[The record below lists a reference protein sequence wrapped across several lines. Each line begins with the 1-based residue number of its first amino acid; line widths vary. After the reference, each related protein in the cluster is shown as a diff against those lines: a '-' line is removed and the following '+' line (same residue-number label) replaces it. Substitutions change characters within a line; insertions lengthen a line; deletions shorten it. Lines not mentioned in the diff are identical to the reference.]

1 MTEKLKTRSTAMP
14 ITKELA
20 RAAVAA
26 DGEELD
32 PLIETFVRGITAEI
46 EHRIGQKVM
55 VQTWLWIGD
64 RFPTDIVLPHPVRS
78 VVSVKFI
85 DAAGIT
91 QTLDPA
97 DYKLDVKQY
106 ETWLV
111 PGDGKAWP
119 ETFDTVSAVTVE
131 VIAGMAETPEEVDP
145 AISSFIL
152 LRLREEMDP
161 DPRNA
166 IAIEYCARKLDS
178 LRSYR

>member
-14 ITKELA
+14 ISIELA

-26 DGEELD
+26 DGAELD
-32 PLIETFVRGITAEI
+32 PLIEAFVRGIATDVET
-46 EHRIGQKVM
+46 RIGQKVM
-55 VQTWLWIGD
+55 VQTWLWVD
-64 RFPTDIVLPHPVRS
+64 DAFPDAISLPHPVRS
-78 VVSVKFI
+78 VVSVKYF
-85 DAAGIT
+85 DEGGVER
-91 QTLDPA
+91 TLSPE

-111 PGDGKAWP
+111 PEHGKAWP
-119 ETFDTVSAVTVE
+119 ATYDNINAVTVE
-131 VIAGMAETPEEVDP
+131 VTAGMAETPEEVNP

-166 IAIEYCARKLDS
+166 VPLEYMARKLDS

>member
-14 ITKELA
+14 ITMELA
-20 RAAVAA
+20 RSAVAA

-32 PLIETFVRGITAEI
+32 LLIETFVRGIAADVET
-46 EHRIGQKVM
+46 RIGQKVM
-55 VQTWLWIGD
+55 VQTWLWIND
-64 RFPTDIVLPHPVRS
+64 AFPDAIVLPHPVRS
-78 VVSVKFI
+78 VVSVKYF
-85 DAAGIT
+85 DQVGVQ

-97 DYKLDVKQY
+97 DYKLDVQQY
-106 ETWLV
+106 ESYLV
-111 PGDGKAWP
+111 PAAGRAWP
-119 ETFDTVSAVTVE
+119 ATYDSINSVTVE

-166 IAIEYCARKLDS
+166 IPMDYVARKLDG

>member
-14 ITKELA
+14 ITIELA
-20 RAAVAA
+20 RSAVAA

-32 PLIETFVRGITAEI
+32 LLIETFVRGIAADVET
-46 EHRIGQKVM
+46 RIGQKVM
-55 VQTWLWIGD
+55 VQTWLWID
-64 RFPTDIVLPHPVRS
+64 DAFPDAIVLPHPVRS

-97 DYKLDVKQY
+97 DYKLDVQQY
-106 ETWLV
+106 ASWLV

-119 ETFDTVSAVTVE
+119 ATFDTVSAVTVE

-145 AISSFIL
+145 AISSYIL

-166 IAIEYCARKLDS
+166 IPMEYCARKLDG
-178 LRSYR
+178 LKTYR